1 MVNIHPD
8 VSKWQPAVDD
18 SFNRSFLMFRAL
30 AEQGGIDAKAPT
42 NLAWCVRQRGP
53 AGKIRAAVA
62 AVKSVLG
69 MRVPVRLINFGVY
82 VIPEFVAPAM
92 LVLGLD
98 ALGVPRDC
106 VVMIDWES
114 WSGKLSG
121 DHSVRLNNLADR
133 LRARQGGRPDL
144 VWGYS
149 NRGDL
154 NGWRTRPAWLG
165 MIIAGYNS
173 NDPRD
178 DGIPNVI
185 GWQYADAVENH
196 TSYPSSTP
204 PFGRCDHNV
213 LFIDYPT
220 PIPGSHDVSG
230 RGSTT
235 EDLTIM
241 DADTKTYL
249 DAKFAALATHQDA
262 LTILDG
268 TPSRDNSLKDI
279 RNAQDAYYG
288 DPAHPYSQAALATRQ
303 AQQMAAQVTDSELAV
318 ALSAFLP
325 TVTQAVTDAVAGG
338 SVDPGAVAQQVV
350 TRIGELLKGATS

>member
-1 MVNIHPD
+1 MTNVHPD
-8 VSKWQPAVDD
+8 VSKWQNAVDD
-18 SFNRSFLMFRAL
+18 TFNRSFLVFRAL
-30 AEQGGIDAKAPT
+30 AEQGGIDSKASP
-42 NLAWCVRQRGP
+42 NLAWCVGARRT
-53 AGKIRAAVA
+53 GK
-62 AVKSVLG
+62 LT
-69 MRVPVRLINFGVY
+69 NFGVY
-82 VIPEFVAPAM
+82 VIPEFVAPAI
-92 LVLGLD
+92 LVNGLD
-98 ALGVPRDC
+98 AIGVPRDC

-185 GWQYADAVENH
+185 GWQYTNGIENH
-196 TSYPSSTP
+196 TTYPSSTP

-220 PIPGSHDVSG
+220 PIPGSHDTSG
-230 RGSTT
+230 RGPTT
-235 EDLTIM
+235 EDAMSAAEVQQI
-241 DADTKTYL
+241 L
-249 DAKFAALATHQDA
+249 DAVGKLATHQDV

-279 RNAQDAYYG
+279 RKAQDAYYS
-288 DPAHPYSQAALATRQ
+288 DPAHQFSQANIANRLGVVMG
-303 AQQMAAQVTDSELAV
+303 QQVSDAELAA
-318 ALSAFLP
+318 ALGGLVPAI
-325 TVTQAVTDAVAGG
+325 TTAVTQAVGAGVVDTEAVA
-338 SVDPGAVAQQVV
+338 SAVV
-350 TRIGELLKGATS
+350 TKIADLFKGATS